1 MAGSNDLTALEEIQ
15 RFYKK
20 VNDVAIPMMERIKP
34 KDETKEAKKQADLET
49 AKKMFNDDIDEE
61 ESWVDVIASE
71 EMPNV
76 SYQHQKY
83 PIIRL
88 TTAQQENNQEA
99 YRLATGTGPIH
110 VASAVLQRKISGVAA
125 VVAEKASQAPAVVR
139 IWAENQG
146 ERLAEGL
153 GRVTVSDAVEGVLQR
168 YPVLDRWRRAFFR
181 GRDRGSQALIAPSP
195 PPELPSS
202 SPELAQLPETRFGVA
217 NDAMEDVPLGEDK
230 TEEMEDLE
238 VLQ

>member
-20 VNDVAIPMMERIKP
+20 VNDVAIPMIERIKP

-76 SYQHQKY
+76 SYQHQIF
-83 PIIRL
+83 PNRRL

-99 YRLATGTGPIH
+99 YRLATGTGPIQ
-110 VASAVLQRKISGVAA
+110 VASTVLQRKISGVAA
-125 VVAEKASQAPAVVR
+125 AAAEKASQAPAMIR
-139 IWAENQG
+139 ICAENQV
-146 ERLAEGL
+146 ERLAEGF

-181 GRDRGSQALIAPSP
+181 GRDRGSQALIAPFP
-195 PPELPSS
+195 LPELPSS
-202 SPELAQLPETRFGVA
+202 SPELAQLPETRFCVGD
-217 NDAMEDVPLGEDK
+217 DAVEDVPLGEDK